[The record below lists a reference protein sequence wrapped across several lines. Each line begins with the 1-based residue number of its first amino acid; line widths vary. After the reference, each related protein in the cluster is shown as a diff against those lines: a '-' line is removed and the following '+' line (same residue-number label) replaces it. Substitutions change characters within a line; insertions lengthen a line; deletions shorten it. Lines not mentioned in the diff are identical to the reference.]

1 MLKFSGPDRICP
13 IGIIVKLRG
22 EAERQELAEKLRR
35 VEIHL
40 EDC

>member
-22 EAERQELAEKLRR
+22 EAGRQELAEKLRR